1 MITAAE
7 KRADTPSVGTRRPQ
21 RLGCSFIYSYAA
33 WVTVNDLMSSLCVY
47 FHFRWTDDRGIGK
60 LEGEHVMC

>member
-33 WVTVNDLMSSLCVY
+33 WVTVNDLMSSLCVCISTLGGLTIEELANW
-47 FHFRWTDDRGIGK
+47 R
-60 LEGEHVMC
+60 VSM